1 MNGIFQK
8 IILYLFEKKTL
19 TYLLKHPLLA
29 LKNLKPIFL
38 SSHDYIN
45 FISNLVNVSEETI
58 ISSCRKG
65 KVQEI

>member
-29 LKNLKPIFL
+29 LKNFTYIFT
-38 SSHDYIN
+38 SHDYIN

-58 ISSCRKG
+58 ISSCRKE